1 MNGLDNAIEPYED
14 IQFKDLT
21 LKEADILLKRLE
33 NQLEYW
39 QNERQIA
46 LERAEGIG
54 AVDYDKE
61 RINGGKAPD
70 GMSSIDKIV
79 DVYEPKIK
87 LLKRRIENLMKYIDK
102 EMSILGEEDATTKKI
117 IELRDDMEYIKSH
130 NGHKRP
136 WWQIA
141 QQVYLSERQTQRRYD
156 RYKSRCRTDV
166 SLYMIK

>member
-1 MNGLDNAIEPYED
+1 MNGLDNVIEPYED
-14 IQFKDLT
+14 IQFRNLT

-46 LERAEGIG
+46 LEKAEGIG
-54 AVDYDKE
+54 AVDYGKE
-61 RINGGKAPD
+61 RTSGGKTPD
-70 GMSSIDKIV
+70 GMITIDRTV

-102 EMSILGEEDATTKKI
+102 EMSILGEEDETTKKI
-117 IELRDDMEYIKSH
+117 IELRDDKEYIKGH
-130 NGHKRP
+130 KGHKRP

-166 SLYMIK
+166 

>member
-1 MNGLDNAIEPYED
+1 MAGLDKIIEPYED
-14 IQFKDLT
+14 MQFKDLS

-46 LERAEGIG
+46 IENAEGIG
-54 AVDYDKE
+54 AVVYDKE
-61 RINGGKAPD
+61 KTTGGKTPD
-70 GMSSIDKIV
+70 GMVSVDRAV
-79 DVYEPKIK
+79 DVYDPKIK
-87 LLKRRIENLMKYIDK
+87 VLKRRIENLMAYIDK
-102 EMSILGEEDATTKKI
+102 EMSILGEEDETTKKI

-141 QQVYLSERQTQRRYD
+141 QHNGVWLSERQCQRRYD
-156 RYKSRCRTDV
+156 RYKSRCRV
-166 SLYMIK
+166 NV